1 VDNGGVKGGVAAPGN
16 LQGGDAAKWRGLEE
30 AVGAAGGGD
39 CGSEKHWEDFFFIL
53 TLFYQEMNPV
63 KKNSK

>member
-39 CGSEKHWEDFFFIL
+39 CGSEKHWEDFFYFDPFL
-53 TLFYQEMNPV
+53 SRNESRQ
-63 KKNSK
+63 KKF